1 MIKIGRVTVSLD
13 MREVYLD
20 DRLLQVGSRAFD
32 ILELLI
38 QARGKTVTKDEI
50 LRRVWPNSV
59 VEENNIHVQLSAL
72 RKILGDD
79 KHAIRTISGRGYRL
93 TVLAEGDEP
102 AAVPGAVQGGQAGA
116 ARLSGLP
123 VCHGH

>member
-20 DRLLQVGSRAFD
+20 DRLVQVGSRAFD

-72 RKILGDD
+72 RRILGAD
-79 KHAIRTISGRGYRL
+79 KQAIRTISGRGYRL
-93 TVLAEGDEP
+93 AIPTEGNEP
-102 AAVPGAVQGGQAGA
+102 AALAGAVQGGQ
-116 ARLSGLP
+116 
-123 VCHGH
+123 

>member
-1 MIKIGRVTVSLD
+1 MIKIGRVTVSLE

-20 DRLLQVGSRAFD
+20 DRLVQVGSRAFD

-59 VEENNIHVQLSAL
+59 VEENP
-72 RKILGDD
+72 
-79 KHAIRTISGRGYRL
+79 GR
-93 TVLAEGDEP
+93 
-102 AAVPGAVQGGQAGA
+102 
-116 ARLSGLP
+116 
-123 VCHGH
+123 